1 MVENTR
7 IGGKIMENRKKI
19 KTIKKVKTRIVI
31 TAGMLILST
40 ALTACSNKVNASDY
54 KQEMDVR
61 LETIAEKDS
70 VKEIISDIN
79 KLMNYRYEDVDI
91 DSLEFISDNTKAQLK
106 AKIAEMGDSE
116 YYDITDLYNEY
127 EKETMDMI
135 AASGG
140 TVDANGNITYP
151 NGYVQQ
157 YGDDGGEEEVI
168 DETDVETPQD
178 PDDGVEQSEETISEA
193 ESTEE
198 TYTDYEEYGY
208 ATGKPP
214 VGVSED
220 GYPIDEDGHVVIE
233 NDGEAGDPRT
243 HDITDSN
250 DKVVWEAVSEK
261 RASQMT
267 DEQNKEFLDI
277 YNSVYNVDTGNAYL
291 EWYNQQAQEQLAKEQ
306 SEAAL
311 ENEANNDGDVD
322 LSQETGVTRENS
334 TMDKEYYTSTCVKT
348 SEDGTKHYIEWRD
361 ILNGYDKS
369 TGRFDY
375 SLFGAGKYIN
385 FNDVYMPITTQ
396 RGNEFYKFELMDY
409 RILDTADIKLFYES
423 RNSAGGLQYSIEVD
437 GKIVDGKFEAS
448 NIANFTDFYVK

>member
-7 IGGKIMENRKKI
+7 IGGEIVENRKKI
-19 KTIKKVKTRIVI
+19 KTRKKVKTRIVI

-79 KLMNYRYEDVDI
+79 KLMNYRYEDIDI
-91 DSLEFISDNTKAQLK
+91 DSLEFISDNTKSQLK
-106 AKIAEMGDSE
+106 AKIVEMGDSE

-140 TVDANGNITYP
+140 VVDDNGNITYP

-157 YGDDGGEEEVI
+157 YGDDDEEEVI

-178 PDDGVEQSEETISEA
+178 PDDGVEQTEGIGE
-193 ESTEE
+193 TEE
-198 TYTDYEEYGY
+198 NIPETESVVYYNEYGY

-233 NDGEAGDPRT
+233 NAGEDGDPRT
-243 HDITDSN
+243 YDVTDN
-250 DKVVWEAVSEK
+250 NGNVLWKAVSEK

-277 YNSVYNVDTGNAYL
+277 YTKDYGNAYL
-291 EWYNQQAQEQLAKEQ
+291 DWYNQQVQEQLAKEQ
-306 SEAAL
+306 SEADL

-322 LSQETGVTRENS
+322 LSQETGIARENS

-409 RILDTADIKLFYES
+409 RVLDTADIKLFYES

-437 GKIVDGKFEAS
+437 GKIVDGKFEAA

>member
-1 MVENTR
+1 
-7 IGGKIMENRKKI
+7 MENRKKI
-19 KTIKKVKTRIVI
+19 KTRKKVKTRIVI

-40 ALTACSNKVNASDY
+40 ALTACSNKVNANEY

-79 KLMNYRYEDVDI
+79 KLMNYRYEDIDI
-91 DSLEFISDNTKAQLK
+91 DSLEFISDNTKSQLK

-140 TVDANGNITYP
+140 VVDDNGNITYP
-151 NGYVQQ
+151 NGYIQQ
-157 YGDDGGEEEVI
+157 YGDDDEEEVI

-178 PDDGVEQSEETISEA
+178 PDDGVEQT
-193 ESTEE
+193 ESIGETEE
-198 TYTDYEEYGY
+198 NIPETESAVYYNEYGY

-233 NDGEAGDPRT
+233 NAGEDGDPRT
-243 HDITDSN
+243 YDVTDN
-250 DKVVWEAVSEK
+250 NGNVLWKAVSEK

-277 YNSVYNVDTGNAYL
+277 YTKDYGNAYL
-291 EWYNQQAQEQLAKEQ
+291 DWYNQQVQEQLTKEQ
-306 SEAAL
+306 SDAAL

-322 LSQETGVTRENS
+322 LSQETGIARENS

-396 RGNEFYKFELMDY
+396 RGNEFYKFDLMDY
-409 RILDTADIKLFYES
+409 RVLDTADIKLFYES